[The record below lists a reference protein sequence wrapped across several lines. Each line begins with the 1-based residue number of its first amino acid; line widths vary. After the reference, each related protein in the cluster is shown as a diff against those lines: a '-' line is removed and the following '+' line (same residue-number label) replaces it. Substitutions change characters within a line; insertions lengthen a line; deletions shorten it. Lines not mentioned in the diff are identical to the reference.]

1 MNQFTKTTIVQPL
14 MKIRRKRLLPTG
26 GEIIVRVGQSVPPL
40 HVLARTPRAT
50 EFVVLPIGDFSG
62 MSPAEVEEHLLVK
75 VGESINQGTP
85 LLERKRLIGSRKI
98 ESPIDGVLTAVKNGR
113 LVIKQTSD
121 WLELR
126 AMVNGRV
133 INYISDRGITL
144 EIVGALI
151 QGVWATGDIK
161 MGRLHVLGDAPN
173 SRLQTAHINEELDGQ
188 ILVVGHV
195 DDLELLTNLADNN
208 VAGLIVG
215 SMPVGLYEAAAS
227 INISIIMTD
236 GVGFQPM
243 AEPIYTLLQELSSE
257 EASLFTKYDS
267 AKQERPEIIVPRD
280 GNPNEAL
287 LPSNQPLAVWQSV
300 RILRPP
306 YQSQM
311 GTVARLF
318 TRSQAT
324 AQGAIAH
331 GAEVNLSNG
340 QRVFIPTANLD
351 RFI

>member
-1 MNQFTKTTIVQPL
+1 MNQFIQTTIVQPL

-26 GEIIVRVGQSVPPL
+26 GEIIVRVGQNVPPR

-62 MSPAEVEEHLLVK
+62 MSSDEVKEHLLVN
-75 VGESINQGTP
+75 VGESINQGMP
-85 LLERKRLIGSRKI
+85 LLEKKRLIGSRQI
-98 ESPIDGVLTAVKNGR
+98 ESPLDGVLTAVKNGR

-126 AMVNGRV
+126 AMVNGHV
-133 INYISDRGITL
+133 INYVSDRGITL

-161 MGRLHVLGDAPN
+161 MGRLHVLGNAPN
-173 SRLQTAHINEELDGQ
+173 SRLQTSHINEELNGQ
-188 ILVVGHV
+188 IIVVGHI

-208 VAGLIVG
+208 VSGLIVG
-215 SMPVGLYEAAAS
+215 SMPVELCEAAAF
-227 INISIIMTD
+227 INISTIITD
-236 GVGFQPM
+236 GIGFQPM

-267 AKQERPEIIVPRD
+267 SKQERPEIIVPRD
-280 GNPNEAL
+280 GNPNETL
-287 LPSNQPLAVWQSV
+287 LPSNEPIAIGQSV

-311 GTVARLF
+311 GTVTRLF
-318 TRSQAT
+318 THSQET
-324 AQGAIAH
+324 DQGAIAH